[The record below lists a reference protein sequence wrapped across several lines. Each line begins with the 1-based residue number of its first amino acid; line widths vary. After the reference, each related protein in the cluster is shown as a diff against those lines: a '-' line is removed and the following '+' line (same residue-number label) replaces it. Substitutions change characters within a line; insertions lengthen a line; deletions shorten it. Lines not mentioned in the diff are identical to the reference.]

1 MKLEQYTMF
10 DEMYN
15 TMVVLIIMFGI
26 MFAGAG
32 LTMLLQRWF
41 GTDPQTVMRWVAVGD
56 IFFGGAIK

>member
-32 LTMLLQRWF
+32 LAMLLQRWF
-41 GTDPQTVMRWVAVGD
+41 GTDPQTVMRLVAVGD